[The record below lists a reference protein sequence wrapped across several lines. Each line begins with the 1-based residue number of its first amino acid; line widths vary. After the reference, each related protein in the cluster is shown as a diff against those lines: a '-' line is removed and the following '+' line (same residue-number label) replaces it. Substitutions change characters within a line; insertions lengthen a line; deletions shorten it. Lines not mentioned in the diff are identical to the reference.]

1 MTRTTW
7 FRSRKYIPFRHQF
20 PEWAKRMRA
29 RLPDW
34 PEITASQ
41 SVQLLS
47 TGPFRIAPLICS
59 EDLNANHVAKLA
71 ALKPNLLVG
80 IASDAWFGGSAAPW
94 QHLALA
100 SFRAI
105 ETRRSL
111 VRCTT
116 TGVSAYI
123 DATGCV
129 RQHTKLTNPSPGNL
143 VAPELMIV
151 EVPLLDIPTPFLKY
165 HKFFPWACLVTLLGI
180 VVLSKTKISRQNN
193 TRKEKSAAC

>member
-7 FRSRKYIPFRHQF
+7 FVLQDIPFRRHF
-20 PEWAKRMRA
+20 PSGQSGCGPACRIGPRLRPASRA
-29 RLPDW
+29 
-34 PEITASQ
+34 TAFDRK
-41 SVQLLS
+41 
-47 TGPFRIAPLICS
+47 FRIAPLICS
-59 EDLNANHVAKLA
+59 EDLNASHVAKLA

-94 QHLALA
+94 QHLALVV
-100 SFRAI
+100 FCAI

-129 RQHTKLTNPSPGNL
+129 RQHTKLTDPSPGNP

-151 EVPLLDIPTPFLKY
+151 EVPLSSDIPTPFLKY
-165 HKFFPWACLVTLLGI
+165 HKFFPWPSRYPAGHSCI
-180 VVLSKTKISRQNN
+180 VKDQDFTA
-193 TRKEKSAAC
+193 E